1 VPIDP
6 PKVSTSAQSVP
17 QNPVGVS
24 SKIEMLKIS
33 EISPDNNQ
41 PRRYF
46 DKQQLEELKG
56 SISVNGIITPILY
69 RVDGDKKVIVS
80 GERRYK
86 AASELGL
93 EELPAQLVS
102 GDYRV
107 IALTENLQR
116 NSLLPMEEARAIQDI
131 INASGLAQ
139 QGVAVQLGKA
149 ESTISE
155 ILKLNSLPSGIQ
167 DAAITSPLWS
177 RNKLLKLSKL
187 KDDKQQAEFKKMLEA
202 IEKKEAAKK
211 SLDSNSGEA
220 GQKPTAQPENKIPKI
235 DRRLTAFKGHIQK
248 LRDRI
253 KKDVEKIKDAR
264 FRDGIEK
271 EIRALLD
278 EVSAYQKGKSEEN

>member
-1 VPIDP
+1 MPIDP

-17 QNPVGVS
+17 QNTVGVS

-139 QGVAVQLGKA
+139 QDVAVQLGKA

-202 IEKKEAAKK
+202 IEKKEAAKN
-211 SLDSNSGEA
+211 SRDSSSGEA
-220 GQKPTAQPENKIPKI
+220 GQSPTAQPPNMSQM
-235 DRRLTAFKGHIQK
+235 DRRLNVFKGHIQK

-253 KKDVEKIKDAR
+253 KKDVEKITDAR

>member
-1 VPIDP
+1 MPIDP

-139 QGVAVQLGKA
+139 QNVAVQLGKA

-211 SLDSNSGEA
+211 SRDSSSGEA
-220 GQKPTAQPENKIPKI
+220 GQSPTAQPPNMSQM
-235 DRRLTAFKGHIQK
+235 DRRLNVFKGHIQK

-253 KKDVEKIKDAR
+253 KKDVEKITDAR
-264 FRDGIEK
+264 FREGIEK

>member
-1 VPIDP
+1 MSLDP

-17 QNPVGVS
+17 QNTVGVS

-69 RVDGDKKVIVS
+69 RVDGDKKIIVS

-86 AASELGL
+86 AASEIGL

-139 QGVAVQLGKA
+139 QDVAVQLGKA

-211 SLDSNSGEA
+211 SRDSSSGEA
-220 GQKPTAQPENKIPKI
+220 GQSPTAQPPNMSQM
-235 DRRLTAFKGHIQK
+235 DRRLNVFKGHIQK

-253 KKDVEKIKDAR
+253 KKDVEKITDAR
-264 FRDGIEK
+264 FREGIEK

>member
-1 VPIDP
+1 MPIDP
-6 PKVSTSAQSVP
+6 PKVSTRAQSVP

-24 SKIEMLKIS
+24 SKIEILKIS
-33 EISPDNNQ
+33 EILPDSNQ

-86 AASELGL
+86 AASEIGL

-139 QGVAVQLGKA
+139 QNVAVQLGKA

-167 DAAITSPLWS
+167 EAAITSPLWS

-211 SLDSNSGEA
+211 SRDSSSGEA
-220 GQKPTAQPENKIPKI
+220 GQSPTAQPPNMSQM
-235 DRRLTAFKGHIQK
+235 DRRLNVFKGHIQK

-253 KKDVEKIKDAR
+253 KKDVEKITDAR
-264 FRDGIEK
+264 FREGIEK

-278 EVSAYQKGKSEEN
+278 EVYAYQKGKSEEN

>member
-1 VPIDP
+1 MPIDP

-102 GDYRV
+102 GNYRV

-139 QGVAVQLGKA
+139 QDVAVQLGKA

-167 DAAITSPLWS
+167 EAAITSPLWS

-202 IEKKEAAKK
+202 IEKKEAAKN
-211 SLDSNSGEA
+211 SRDSSSGEA
-220 GQKPTAQPENKIPKI
+220 GQKPTAQPPNMSQM
-235 DRRLTAFKGHIQK
+235 DRRLNVFKGHIQK

-253 KKDVEKIKDAR
+253 KKDVEKITDAR
-264 FRDGIEK
+264 FREGIEK

>member
-1 VPIDP
+1 MPIDP

-17 QNPVGVS
+17 QNTVGVS

-46 DKQQLEELKG
+46 DRQQLEELKG
-56 SISVNGIITPILY
+56 SIRANGVITPILY
-69 RVDGDKKVIVS
+69 RVDGDKKIIVS

-86 AASELGL
+86 AVSELGL
-93 EELPAQLVS
+93 EELPAQFVS
-102 GDYRV
+102 GNYRV

-139 QGVAVQLGKA
+139 QDVAVQLGKA

-167 DAAITSPLWS
+167 EAAITSPLWS

-202 IEKKEAAKK
+202 IEKKEAAKN
-211 SLDSNSGEA
+211 SRDSSSGEA
-220 GQKPTAQPENKIPKI
+220 GQKPTAQPPNMSQM
-235 DRRLTAFKGHIQK
+235 DRRLNVFKGHIQK

-253 KKDVEKIKDAR
+253 KKDVEKITDAR
-264 FRDGIEK
+264 FREGIEK

>member
-1 VPIDP
+1 MSIDP

-46 DKQQLEELKG
+46 DRQQLEELKG

-69 RVDGDKKVIVS
+69 RVDGDKKIIVS

-86 AASELGL
+86 AVSELGL
-93 EELPAQLVS
+93 EELPAQFVS
-102 GDYRV
+102 GNYRV

-139 QGVAVQLGKA
+139 QDVAVQLGKA

-167 DAAITSPLWS
+167 EAAITSPLWS
-177 RNKLLKLSKL
+177 RNKLLKLSKM

-202 IEKKEAAKK
+202 IEKKEAAKN
-211 SLDSNSGEA
+211 SRDSSSGEA
-220 GQKPTAQPENKIPKI
+220 GQKPTAQPPNMSQM
-235 DRRLTAFKGHIQK
+235 DRRLNVFKGHIQK

-253 KKDVEKIKDAR
+253 KKDIEKITDAH
-264 FRDGIEK
+264 FREGIEK

>member
-1 VPIDP
+1 MSIDP

-86 AASELGL
+86 AASEIGL
-93 EELPAQLVS
+93 EELPAQFVS
-102 GDYRV
+102 GNYRV

-139 QGVAVQLGKA
+139 QDVAVQLGKA

-202 IEKKEAAKK
+202 IEKKEAAKN
-211 SLDSNSGEA
+211 SRDSSSGEA
-220 GQKPTAQPENKIPKI
+220 GQKPTAQPPNMSQM
-235 DRRLTAFKGHIQK
+235 DRRLNVFKGHIQK

-253 KKDVEKIKDAR
+253 KKDVEKITDAR
-264 FRDGIEK
+264 FREGIEK

>member
-1 VPIDP
+1 MSLDP

-17 QNPVGVS
+17 QNTVGVS

-86 AASELGL
+86 AASEIGL

-139 QGVAVQLGKA
+139 QGVAVQLGNA

-167 DAAITSPLWS
+167 EAAITSPLWS
-177 RNKLLKLSKL
+177 RNKLLKLSKM

-202 IEKKEAAKK
+202 IEKKEAAKN
-211 SLDSNSGEA
+211 SRDSSSGEA
-220 GQKPTAQPENKIPKI
+220 GQKPTAQPPNMSQM
-235 DRRLTAFKGHIQK
+235 DRRLNVFKGHIQK

-253 KKDVEKIKDAR
+253 KKDIEKITDAH
-264 FRDGIEK
+264 FRECIEK

>member
-1 VPIDP
+1 MPIDP

-139 QGVAVQLGKA
+139 QNVAVQLGKA

-211 SLDSNSGEA
+211 SRDSSSGEA
-220 GQKPTAQPENKIPKI
+220 GQSPTAQPPNMSQM
-235 DRRLTAFKGHIQK
+235 DRRLNVFKGHVQK

-253 KKDVEKIKDAR
+253 KKDVEKITDAR
-264 FRDGIEK
+264 FREGIEK

>member
-1 VPIDP
+1 VSLDP

-17 QNPVGVS
+17 QNTVGVS

-69 RVDGDKKVIVS
+69 RVDGDKKIIVS

-86 AASELGL
+86 AVSELGL
-93 EELPAQLVS
+93 EELPAQFVS
-102 GDYRV
+102 GNYRV

-139 QGVAVQLGKA
+139 QNVAVQLGKA

-167 DAAITSPLWS
+167 EAAITSPLWS

-202 IEKKEAAKK
+202 IEKKEAAKN
-211 SLDSNSGEA
+211 SRDSSSGEA
-220 GQKPTAQPENKIPKI
+220 GQKPTAQPPNMSQM
-235 DRRLTAFKGHIQK
+235 DRRLNVFKGHIQK

-253 KKDVEKIKDAR
+253 KKDVEKITDAR
-264 FRDGIEK
+264 FREGIEK

>member
-1 VPIDP
+1 MSLDP

-17 QNPVGVS
+17 QNTVGVS

-69 RVDGDKKVIVS
+69 RVDGDKKIIVS

-86 AASELGL
+86 AASEIGL

-139 QGVAVQLGKA
+139 QNVAVQLGKA

-202 IEKKEAAKK
+202 IEKKEAAKN
-211 SLDSNSGEA
+211 SRDSSSGEA
-220 GQKPTAQPENKIPKI
+220 GQKPTAQPPNMSQM
-235 DRRLTAFKGHIQK
+235 DRRLNVFKGHIQK

-253 KKDVEKIKDAR
+253 KKDVEKITDAR
-264 FRDGIEK
+264 FREGIEK

>member
-1 VPIDP
+1 MSLDP

-17 QNPVGVS
+17 QNTVGVS
-24 SKIEMLKIS
+24 TKIEMLKIS

-86 AASELGL
+86 AASEIGL

-139 QGVAVQLGKA
+139 QDVAVQLGKA

-167 DAAITSPLWS
+167 EAAITSPLWS

-202 IEKKEAAKK
+202 IEKKEAAKN
-211 SLDSNSGEA
+211 SRDSSSGEA
-220 GQKPTAQPENKIPKI
+220 GQKPTAQPPNMSQM
-235 DRRLTAFKGHIQK
+235 DRRLNVFKGHIQK

-253 KKDVEKIKDAR
+253 KKDVEKITDAR
-264 FRDGIEK
+264 FREGIEK

>member
-1 VPIDP
+1 MSIDP
-6 PKVSTSAQSVP
+6 PKVSTSDQSVP
-17 QNPVGVS
+17 QNHVGVS
-24 SKIEMLKIS
+24 SKIEILKIS
-33 EISPDNNQ
+33 EILPDSNQ

-86 AASELGL
+86 AASEIGL

-139 QGVAVQLGKA
+139 QDVAVQLGKA

-167 DAAITSPLWS
+167 EAAITSPLWS

-211 SLDSNSGEA
+211 SRDSSSGEA
-220 GQKPTAQPENKIPKI
+220 GQSPTAQPPNMSQM
-235 DRRLTAFKGHIQK
+235 DRRLNVFKGHVQK

-253 KKDVEKIKDAR
+253 KKDVEKITDAR
-264 FRDGIEK
+264 FREGIEK

>member
-1 VPIDP
+1 MTVEP
-6 PKVSTSAQSVP
+6 PRVSTTAQSATQSRVD
-17 QNPVGVS
+17 VS
-24 SKIEMLKIS
+24 PKIEMLKIS

-46 DKQQLEELKG
+46 DRQQLEELKG
-56 SISVNGIITPILY
+56 SISANGIITPILY

-93 EELPAQLVS
+93 EELPAQFVS
-102 GDYRV
+102 GNYRV

-139 QGVAVQLGKA
+139 QDVAVQLGKA

-167 DAAITSPLWS
+167 EAAITSPLWS

-202 IEKKEAAKK
+202 IEKKEAAKN
-211 SLDSNSGEA
+211 SRDSSSGEA
-220 GQKPTAQPENKIPKI
+220 GQKPTAQPPNMSQM
-235 DRRLTAFKGHIQK
+235 DRRLNVFKGHIQK

-253 KKDVEKIKDAR
+253 KKDVEKITDAR
-264 FRDGIEK
+264 FREGIEK